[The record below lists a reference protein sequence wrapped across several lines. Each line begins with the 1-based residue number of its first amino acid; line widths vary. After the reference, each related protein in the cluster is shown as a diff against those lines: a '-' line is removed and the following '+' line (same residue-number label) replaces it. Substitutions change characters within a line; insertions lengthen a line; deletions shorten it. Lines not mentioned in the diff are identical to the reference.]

1 MAVPLGLRFW
11 LFALL
16 LTAAVW
22 ALLREPAAPSGPKQL
37 PEPLIGEPDLYLE
50 QAQISQYGEPGRL
63 KYELLASR
71 IRHFEA
77 DAITRLT
84 LPDLTL
90 YNSRN
95 LPWQSTAGQ
104 GFIRQEIGPSGQ
116 PEELVFLRE
125 DVLLRQRDTDGR
137 FLRLRTEHLYVYPD
151 RQYAQTDQSVTI
163 DTDVGRT
170 KAAGMTADLAA
181 GRISLSADAKQR
193 VQTIVLKDQFK

>member
-1 MAVPLGLRFW
+1 MAVPLSLRFW

-22 ALLREPAAPSGPKQL
+22 ALLREPAAPTSPAEL
-37 PEPLIGEPDLYLE
+37 PEPLVGEPDLYLE
-50 QAQISQYGEPGRL
+50 RARISQYGEPGRL
-63 KYELLASR
+63 KYELLAHR

-84 LPDLTL
+84 KPDLTL
-90 YNSRN
+90 YNSNN

-104 GFIRQEIGPSGQ
+104 GFIRQEIGPAGL

-125 DVLLRQRDTDGR
+125 NVELQQRDISGR
-137 FLRLRTEHLYVYPD
+137 FLKLRTAHLYVYPD

-170 KAAGMTADLAA
+170 KGASMTADLAA
-181 GRISLSADAKQR
+181 GLINLSADANQR